1 MRLETRRR
9 TAHVAV
15 AAVIATASFLL
26 LADGSAVAR
35 TSLTSGTTLV
45 GTWTRKNS
53 CSAFVKA
60 LTRAGLRASMKE
72 WLVGA
77 GFFKSPGQISTAT
90 PCRGATNVK
99 HSHFFTRPGGFGSYD
114 ETGQQVD
121 DGDYKIVAPNIL
133 AFPSHAQEFGHKV
146 KVRYKSLVTS
156 SRFRS
161 SFPTR
166 VRASAAMRTVGRYRR
181 SIRARSS
188 LASIGEP
195 TRASFWRRAVG
206 G

>member
-15 AAVIATASFLL
+15 AAVVATASFLL

-146 KVRYKSLVTS
+146 KVRYKFIGNKLTFSVIVPNPCTGKCRDANGWALS
-156 SRFRS
+156 AFYPGPL
-161 SFPTR
+161 FTR
-166 VRASAAMRTVGRYRR
+166 IHR
-181 SIRARSS
+181 
-188 LASIGEP
+188 
-195 TRASFWRRAVG
+195 
-206 G
+206 